1 MQSKSLHERH
11 NTGAALI
18 IKTRDGSLSYIAA
31 DIHPMPIIK
40 AFSYDEVIPTRSEH
54 IMSRLIPVTFG
65 ALQLGLAGV
74 TTYILCSAPVLNE
87 AVLFFAH

>member
-1 MQSKSLHERH
+1 
-11 NTGAALI
+11 
-18 IKTRDGSLSYIAA
+18 
-31 DIHPMPIIK
+31 
-40 AFSYDEVIPTRSEH
+40 
-54 IMSRLIPVTFG
+54 MSRLIPVTFG